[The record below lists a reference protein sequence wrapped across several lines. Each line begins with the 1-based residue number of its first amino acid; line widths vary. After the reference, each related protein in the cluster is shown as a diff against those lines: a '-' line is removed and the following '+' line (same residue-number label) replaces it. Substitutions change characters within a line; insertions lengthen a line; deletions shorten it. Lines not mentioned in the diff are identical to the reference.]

1 VCSIY
6 FIKRPFGVNK
16 GKEEIVEHRFECLK
30 CQVSNLKLDISDWVD
45 LFLTLQLLVRVKFIM
60 LNKKK
65 LIKKIKKKKKKKEL
79 RYAIKLIEKER
90 S

>member
-60 LNKKK
+60 LKKEK
-65 LIKKIKKKKKKKEL
+65 CIKERKKKKKKRTSL
-79 RYAIKLIEKER
+79 CNQID
-90 S
+90 